1 MKHTIGLM
9 LSGLAATIL
18 FCACTASPE
27 SVAVKISQD
36 ESEEFSIL
44 AETTV
49 TMTQQITQTTTTTIE
64 RKPDLVEE
72 VPAEHVLDVDVIYQ
86 RPELPTGCEV
96 TSLTALLQYLGFDV
110 DKTTMA
116 EDFLPCSYDTAKNTL
131 DDAYIG
137 LPQASDGFGCYAP
150 VLVKAADAYLKTQ
163 DSEKQG
169 LDLTGSSEETICRY
183 IASGYPVVMW
193 ITIGLYDV
201 YEEEGWTTEDGRTV
215 MWCDLEH
222 CVLLHGYDKEND
234 LVYVCDPLNGD
245 VTYSMERYFQ
255 IYEDMHKRA
264 MTIY

>member
-36 ESEEFSIL
+36 ESEELSIL

-49 TMTQQITQTTTTTIE
+49 TMTQQTIQTTTTTE
-64 RKPDLVEE
+64 RKPDLVKE

-137 LPQASDGFGCYAP
+137 LPQA
-150 VLVKAADAYLKTQ
+150 TM
-163 DSEKQG
+163 DS
-169 LDLTGSSEETICRY
+169 
-183 IASGYPVVMW
+183 AVMLRFW
-193 ITIGLYDV
+193 SRRRMLI
-201 YEEEGWTTEDGRTV
+201 
-215 MWCDLEH
+215 
-222 CVLLHGYDKEND
+222 
-234 LVYVCDPLNGD
+234 
-245 VTYSMERYFQ
+245 
-255 IYEDMHKRA
+255 
-264 MTIY
+264 

>member
-36 ESEEFSIL
+36 ESEELSIL

-49 TMTQQITQTTTTTIE
+49 TMTQQTIQTTTTRE

-110 DKTTMA
+110 DKTTM
-116 EDFLPCSYDTAKNTL
+116 TL
-131 DDAYIG
+131 LRTHWMMPTLA
-137 LPQASDGFGCYAP
+137 
-150 VLVKAADAYLKTQ
+150 
-163 DSEKQG
+163 
-169 LDLTGSSEETICRY
+169 CR
-183 IASGYPVVMW
+183 
-193 ITIGLYDV
+193 
-201 YEEEGWTTEDGRTV
+201 R
-215 MWCDLEH
+215 
-222 CVLLHGYDKEND
+222 
-234 LVYVCDPLNGD
+234 
-245 VTYSMERYFQ
+245 
-255 IYEDMHKRA
+255 RA
-264 MTIY
+264 MDSAVMLRFWSRRRMLI

>member
-36 ESEEFSIL
+36 ESEELSIL

-49 TMTQQITQTTTTTIE
+49 TMTQQTIQTTTTTE

-72 VPAEHVLDVDVIYQ
+72 VPAEHVLD
-86 RPELPTGCEV
+86 
-96 TSLTALLQYLGFDV
+96 ADV

-150 VLVKAADAYLKTQ
+150 VLVKTADAYLKTQ